1 MIGTLARHAAAALAA
16 FVMGAD
22 DADAKPST
30 PAPPKPVNEAARLE
44 GEKLIAVTGA
54 PDLFL
59 NETRD
64 GAILIRHKASNFQC
78 LFNPGG
84 ENALMLT
91 TGVPRGDEIGCD
103 GPTMLFQTTYFI
115 KRAGTDEGVDAAYD
129 EAVKEVKARWP
140 EAMRFNVAKDANQ
153 EVLTKL
159 AETAPP
165 SKTSWFLAR
174 NGESWAFTRVSVAK
188 VGDWMVTMRAA
199 GPVESQDAA
208 ESLTEMLWLTRL
220 MVMVDP
226 ALGPKPLVAQKG
238 GQKKH

>member
-1 MIGTLARHAAAALAA
+1 MIGTLARHAAAAFAA
-16 FVMGAD
+16 FFVGTR
-22 DADAKPST
+22 DADATPST
-30 PAPPKPVNEAARLE
+30 PAPPKPVNEAARAE
-44 GEKLIAVTGA
+44 GEKLIAGAGA

-84 ENALMLT
+84 ENALLVAT
-91 TGVPRGDEIGCD
+91 DEPRGDEIGCD
-103 GPTMLFQTTYFI
+103 GPTMLFHTTYFI
-115 KRAGTDEGVDAAYD
+115 KRAGDEDSLDASY
-129 EAVKEVKARWP
+129 EHAVEEVKARWP
-140 EAMRFNVAKDANQ
+140 KAMNIKVAPDANQ

-165 SKTSWFLAR
+165 SKTSWFLAK
-174 NGESWAFTRVSVAK
+174 NGESWAFTRVSVAR
-188 VGDWMVTMRAA
+188 VGEWLVTMRAA

-226 ALGPKPLVAQKG
+226 ALGPKPVVAEG
-238 GQKKH
+238 GQKKR

>member
-1 MIGTLARHAAAALAA
+1 MIETLARHAASALAA
-16 FVMGAD
+16 LFMGSA
-22 DADAKPST
+22 ADAKP
-30 PAPPKPVNEAARLE
+30 APPSSPKPVNEAARAE
-44 GEKLIAVTGA
+44 GEKLISAAGA

-84 ENALMLT
+84 ENALMVT
-91 TGVPRGDEIGCD
+91 TAGALRGDEIGCD

-115 KRAGTDEGVDAAYD
+115 KRASTADTLDASY
-129 EAVKEVKARWP
+129 EHAVADVKARWP
-140 EAMRFNVAKDANQ
+140 KAMNIKVAKDANQ
-153 EVLTKL
+153 EVLAKL

-165 SKTSWFLAR
+165 SKTTWFLAK
-174 NGESWAFTRVSVAK
+174 NGTDWAFTRVSVAK

-226 ALGPKPLVAQKG
+226 ALGPKPLVAQA
-238 GQKKH
+238 GQKKR

>member
-1 MIGTLARHAAAALAA
+1 MIETLARYAASALMALGIS
-16 FVMGAD
+16 VS
-22 DADAKPST
+22 ADAKPTPT
-30 PAPPKPVNEAARLE
+30 PAVKPLNEATRLE
-44 GEKLIAVTGA
+44 AEKLIAGAGA

-84 ENALMLT
+84 ENALMVT
-91 TGVPRGDEIGCD
+91 TDQPSGVEIGCD
-103 GPTMLFQTTYFI
+103 GPTMLFHTTYFI
-115 KRAGTDEGVDAAYD
+115 KRAGDADTLDATY
-129 EAVKEVKARWP
+129 EHAIGEVKARWP
-140 EAMRFNVAKDANQ
+140 EGMDIKVAPDAHQ
-153 EVLTKL
+153 EVLAKL

-165 SKTSWFLAR
+165 SKTSWYLAKTR
-174 NGESWAFTRVSVAK
+174 GSWVFTRVSVAK
-188 VGDWMVTMRAA
+188 VGDWLVTMRAA

-226 ALGPKPLVAQKG
+226 ALGPKPLVAAQG
-238 GQKKH
+238 GQKKR

>member
-1 MIGTLARHAAAALAA
+1 MIGTLARHAAAALMT
-16 FVMGAD
+16 FVMGS

-30 PAPPKPVNEAARLE
+30 EAPPKPVNEAARLE
-44 GEKLIAVTGA
+44 GEKLIASAGA
-54 PDLFL
+54 PDLFI

-84 ENALMLT
+84 ENALMVT
-91 TGVPRGDEIGCD
+91 TNVPRGDEIGCD

-115 KRAGTDEGVDAAYD
+115 KRANSETAMDAAYD
-129 EAVKEVKARWP
+129 EAVGEIKARWP
-140 EAMRFNVAKDANQ
+140 DAMTLKVAKDANQ
-153 EVLTKL
+153 EVLAKL

-174 NGESWAFTRVSVAK
+174 NGQSWAFTRVSVAQ
-188 VGDWMVTMRAA
+188 VGDWLVTMRAA

-226 ALGPKPLVAQKG
+226 ALGPKPLVAHQG
-238 GQKKH
+238 GQKKR

>member
-1 MIGTLARHAAAALAA
+1 MIGTLARHAAAAVAA
-16 FVMGAD
+16 FFIGAD
-22 DADAKPST
+22 AEAKPSP

-44 GEKLIAVTGA
+44 AEKLISSAGA

-84 ENALMLT
+84 ENALM
-91 TGVPRGDEIGCD
+91 VEAPRGDEIGCD
-103 GPTMLFQTTYFI
+103 GPTMLFHTTYFI
-115 KRAGTDEGVDAAYD
+115 KRAGQEDSLDASYEHAVD
-129 EAVKEVKARWP
+129 EVKARWP
-140 EAMRFNVAKDANQ
+140 KAMNIKVAPDANQ
-153 EVLTKL
+153 EVLAKL

-188 VGDWMVTMRAA
+188 VGDWLVTMRAA

-226 ALGPKPLVAQKG
+226 ALGPKPVVAEG
-238 GQKKH
+238 GQKKR

>member
-1 MIGTLARHAAAALAA
+1 MIGTFARQAVAVLATLALGTSAH
-16 FVMGAD
+16 
-22 DADAKPST
+22 AKPST
-30 PAPPKPVNEAARLE
+30 PAPPKPINEAARME

-84 ENALMLT
+84 ENALMVASE
-91 TGVPRGDEIGCD
+91 GPSGDEIGCD
-103 GPTMLFQTTYFI
+103 GPTMLFQTAYFI
-115 KRAGTDEGVDAAYD
+115 KRASAHEGLDQAYQ
-129 EAVKEVKARWP
+129 EAVAEVKARWP
-140 EAMRFNVAKDANQ
+140 DAMTLKVAQDANQ
-153 EVLTKL
+153 EVLAKL

-174 NGESWAFTRVSVAK
+174 NGASWAFTRVSVAR
-188 VGDWMVTMRAA
+188 VGDWLVTMRAA

-226 ALGPKPLVAQKG
+226 ALAPKPLIAHQG

>member
-1 MIGTLARHAAAALAA
+1 MIGTLARHAAAAVAA
-16 FVMGAD
+16 FFVGAD
-22 DADAKPST
+22 AEAKPST

-44 GEKLIAVTGA
+44 AEKRISSAGA
-54 PDLFL
+54 PELFL

-84 ENALMLT
+84 ENALM
-91 TGVPRGDEIGCD
+91 VEAPRGDEIGCD
-103 GPTMLFQTTYFI
+103 GPTMLFHTTYFI
-115 KRAGTDEGVDAAYD
+115 KRAGQADSLDASYAHAVD
-129 EAVKEVKARWP
+129 EVKARWP
-140 EAMRFNVAKDANQ
+140 KAMNIKVAPDANQ
-153 EVLTKL
+153 EVLAKL

-188 VGDWMVTMRAA
+188 VGEWLVTMRAA

-226 ALGPKPLVAQKG
+226 ALGPKPIVAEG
-238 GQKKH
+238 GQKKR

>member
-1 MIGTLARHAAAALAA
+1 MFGTLARHAAAAIAA
-16 FVMGAD
+16 FFVGTG
-22 DADAKPST
+22 ADAKPST

-44 GEKLIAVTGA
+44 GERLIASAGA
-54 PDLFL
+54 PELFL

-84 ENALMLT
+84 QNALM
-91 TGVPRGDEIGCD
+91 VDEPHGDEIGCD
-103 GPTMLFQTTYFI
+103 GPTMLFHTTYFI
-115 KRAGTDEGVDAAYD
+115 KRADDGDTMDATYEHAIG
-129 EAVKEVKARWP
+129 EVKARWP
-140 EAMRFNVAKDANQ
+140 EAMNIKVAPDANQ
-153 EVLTKL
+153 EVLAKL

-174 NGESWAFTRVSVAK
+174 NGESWAFTRVSVAR
-188 VGDWMVTMRAA
+188 VGEWLVTMRAA

-226 ALGPKPLVAQKG
+226 ALGPKPVVAEG
-238 GQKKH
+238 GQKKR

>member
-1 MIGTLARHAAAALAA
+1 MIGTLARHAAAALVT
-16 FVMGAD
+16 FVMGT
-22 DADAKPST
+22 DADAKPSP

-44 GEKLIAVTGA
+44 GEKLITGAGA
-54 PDLFL
+54 PDLFI

-84 ENALMLT
+84 ENALMVT
-91 TGVPRGDEIGCD
+91 TDKPRGDEIGCD

-115 KRAGTDEGVDAAYD
+115 KRAGQADTLDASYE
-129 EAVKEVKARWP
+129 EAVGEVKARWP
-140 EAMRFNVAKDANQ
+140 KAMNIKVAKDANQ
-153 EVLTKL
+153 EVLAKL

-165 SKTSWFLAR
+165 SKTSWFLAK
-174 NGESWAFTRVSVAK
+174 NGETWAFTRVSVAQ

-226 ALGPKPLVAQKG
+226 ALGPKPLIAAQG
-238 GQKKH
+238 GQKKR

>member
-1 MIGTLARHAAAALAA
+1 MFGTLARHAAAAIAA
-16 FVMGAD
+16 FFVGTG
-22 DADAKPST
+22 ADAKPST

-44 GEKLIAVTGA
+44 GERLIASAGA

-84 ENALMLT
+84 ENALM
-91 TGVPRGDEIGCD
+91 VDEPHGDEIGCD
-103 GPTMLFQTTYFI
+103 GPTMLFHTTYFI
-115 KRAGTDEGVDAAYD
+115 KRADDGDTMDATYEHAIG
-129 EAVKEVKARWP
+129 EVKARWP
-140 EAMRFNVAKDANQ
+140 EGMDIKVAPDAHQ
-153 EVLTKL
+153 EVLAKL

-165 SKTSWFLAR
+165 SKTSWYLAKTH
-174 NGESWAFTRVSVAK
+174 GSWVFTRVSVAK
-188 VGDWMVTMRAA
+188 VGDWLVTMRAA

-226 ALGPKPLVAQKG
+226 ALAPKPVAEG
-238 GQKKH
+238 GQKKR

>member
-1 MIGTLARHAAAALAA
+1 MFGTLARHAAAAIAA
-16 FVMGAD
+16 FFVGTG
-22 DADAKPST
+22 ADAKPST

-44 GEKLIAVTGA
+44 GERLIASAGA

-84 ENALMLT
+84 ENALM
-91 TGVPRGDEIGCD
+91 VDEPHGDEIGCD
-103 GPTMLFQTTYFI
+103 GPTMLFHTTYFI
-115 KRAGTDEGVDAAYD
+115 KRARNHDTMDATYEHAIG
-129 EAVKEVKARWP
+129 EVKARWP
-140 EAMRFNVAKDANQ
+140 EGMDIKVAPDAHQ
-153 EVLTKL
+153 EVLAKL

-165 SKTSWFLAR
+165 SKTSWYLAKTR
-174 NGESWAFTRVSVAK
+174 GSWVFTRVSVAK

-226 ALGPKPLVAQKG
+226 ALGPKPVVAEG
-238 GQKKH
+238 GQKKR

>member
-1 MIGTLARHAAAALAA
+1 MFETLARHAAAALAA
-16 FVMGAD
+16 FFVGTG
-22 DADAKPST
+22 ADAKPST

-44 GEKLIAVTGA
+44 AEKLISSAGR
-54 PDLFL
+54 PELFL

-84 ENALMLT
+84 ENALM
-91 TGVPRGDEIGCD
+91 VEAPRGDEIGCD
-103 GPTMLFQTTYFI
+103 GPTMLFHTTYFI
-115 KRAGTDEGVDAAYD
+115 KRAGQEDSLDASY
-129 EAVKEVKARWP
+129 EHAVEEVKARWP
-140 EAMRFNVAKDANQ
+140 KAMNIKVAPDANQ
-153 EVLTKL
+153 EVLAKL

-188 VGDWMVTMRAA
+188 VGDWLVTMRAA

-226 ALGPKPLVAQKG
+226 ALAPKPVAEG
-238 GQKKH
+238 GQKKR